1 MGEAAGSG
9 EGSAQS
15 RPLRRRGGVRRIGLQ
30 WRITIA
36 FLGAALAVSALVSGT
51 TYFLVERYLSQQRV
65 DESIQQAYGTL
76 RFIQGN
82 IESQPEAEAS
92 PGALV
97 RLLGLRGVAALVV
110 RGNETFA
117 SAFGITDDVVPGAL
131 RRAVNAGEVG
141 YAYTLESP
149 TRLVF
154 GTPVPR
160 SDGYELYFFSPLADL
175 EQTLTILRNVLLA
188 VSAGAVGIAALAGTR
203 VSRRVVDPVRRTSAA
218 ARRVAEGLLETRVP
232 EGGRD
237 ELAALARS
245 FNDMAEA
252 LEDRIARERRF
263 VSDVSHE
270 LRTPLTTLRTS
281 TDYLLEHAGSLS
293 PQVRRAAELLAADL
307 EYLQRLVD
315 DLLHLSRVEAGRVD
329 MAWERISMA
338 DLVREVVTRRVRSGA
353 QVVRVELDA
362 PPDELVTMADKQRLE
377 RVVTNLVDNALI
389 HGDGNDV
396 TVRLRADD
404 GTLVLSVED
413 RGPGIPQGASDRI
426 FERFYKAD
434 PARHR
439 DERRGSGLGLAIARE
454 NAILHGGEIEVENGR
469 RRGARFVFRLPRRD
483 QEPET

>member
-1 MGEAAGSG
+1 MSEVVASG
-9 EGSAQS
+9 QVSAE
-15 RPLRRRGGVRRIGLQ
+15 RRSFRRWGGLRRIGLR

-51 TYFLVERYLSQQRV
+51 TYFLVERFLSQQRV
-65 DESIQQAYGTL
+65 DESIQQAYGSL
-76 RFIQGN
+76 RFIQRFLQT
-82 IESQPEAEAS
+82 QPEGEAS
-92 PGALV
+92 TGELVQLLDDRGVGALV
-97 RLLGLRGVAALVV
+97 VQGD
-110 RGNETFA
+110 ETFA
-117 SAFGITDDVVPGAL
+117 SSFGLTDEAVPQAL
-131 RRAVNAGEVG
+131 RGAVNAGEVG
-141 YAYTLESP
+141 YAYTIESP

-160 SDGYELYFFSPLADL
+160 SDGYTIYFFSPLADL

-203 VSRRVVDPVRRTSAA
+203 VSRRVVDPVRRASRA
-218 ARRVAEGLLETRVP
+218 ARRVAEGLLETRLP

-245 FNDMAEA
+245 FNEMAEA
-252 LEDRIARERRF
+252 LEERIARERRF

-307 EYLQRLVD
+307 EYLNRLVD
-315 DLLHLSRVEAGRVD
+315 DLLHLSRMEAGRVD

-338 DLVREVVTRRVRSGA
+338 DLVREVVARRVRSGA
-353 QVVRVELDA
+353 QAVRVELDA
-362 PPDELVTMADKQRLE
+362 PPAELVTMADKQRLE

-389 HGDGNDV
+389 HGDGKDV

-469 RRGARFVFRLPRRD
+469 RRGARFVFRLPRRE
-483 QEPET
+483 QEPEG

>member
-1 MGEAAGSG
+1 MREQAGDT
-9 EGSAQS
+9 ARRPDDPS
-15 RPLRRRGGVRRIGLQ
+15 RGLRRGRTGRIGLR
-30 WRITIA
+30 WRITVA
-36 FLGAALAVSALVSGT
+36 FLGAALAVSALVAGT
-51 TYFLVERYLSQQRV
+51 TYALVERYLSQQRV
-65 DESIQQAYGTL
+65 DESIQQAYGSL
-76 RFIQGN
+76 RFIQA
-82 IESQPEAEAS
+82 QAPEEVS
-92 PGALV
+92 PGELV
-97 RLLGLRGVAALVV
+97 IDLDDRGVAALLVD
-110 RGNETFA
+110 GEETFA
-117 SAFGITDDVVPGAL
+117 SSFGLTDEVVPSAL
-131 RRAVNAGEVG
+131 RRAVERGQVG
-141 YAYTLESP
+141 YAYTIESP

-160 SDGYELYFFSPLADL
+160 SERYQVYFFSPLADL
-175 EQTLTILRNVLLA
+175 EQTLTILRNVLLG

-203 VSRRVVDPVRRTSAA
+203 VSRRVVDPVRRTSSA
-218 ARRVAEGLLETRVP
+218 ARRVAEGLLETRLP

-252 LEDRIARERRF
+252 LEERIARERRF

-281 TDYLLEHAGSLS
+281 TDYLLEHTESLP

-338 DLVREVVTRRVRSGA
+338 DLVREVVARRVRSGD
-353 QVVRVELDA
+353 QVVRVELQA
-362 PPDELVTMADKQRLE
+362 PAEDLVTMADKQRLE
-377 RVVTNLVDNALI
+377 RVVTNLVDNALT
-389 HGDGNDV
+389 HGDGKDV

-413 RGPGIPQGASDRI
+413 QGPGIPGGAVDRI

-439 DERRGSGLGLAIARE
+439 EDRRGSGLGLAIARE
-454 NAILHGGEIEVENGR
+454 NAILHGGQIEVENGR
-469 RRGARFVFRLPRRD
+469 RQGARFVFRIPRRD
-483 QEPET
+483 QEPEP